1 MKWRYRKK
9 NTSGNSKWFSVTKN
23 IFAELEY
30 ITTSG
35 AHTDEVAQVHN
46 LSHLHKLDLRAIS
59 HLIPNA
65 KFRVWETKV
74 CGHHDSPGTAS
85 VHSVAY
91 NIYSTYQPSMFPS
104 LIYRPSDLPI
114 VLLIFYSGKVV
125 SGSESCSLVFECHMQ
140 SPCKSCTDHI
150 TGTPIKELTRTES

>member
-1 MKWRYRKK
+1 
-9 NTSGNSKWFSVTKN
+9 
-23 IFAELEY
+23 
-30 ITTSG
+30 
-35 AHTDEVAQVHN
+35 
-46 LSHLHKLDLRAIS
+46 
-59 HLIPNA
+59 
-65 KFRVWETKV
+65 
-74 CGHHDSPGTAS
+74 

-150 TGTPIKELTRTES
+150 TGTPVKELTRTES